1 MPQRLRI
8 HWVALPSSSFPRY
21 SKLIMRILHV
31 LGAPVLVAVVAVLGC
46 GTRSSASAAPATS
59 TSPKAAPEKTAA
71 KAATAKAAA
80 KTATAKT
87 TPPLDSAGQILEAA
101 IAAGGGRETKQK
113 RSAMRATGAVRLPQL
128 RASGRMELL
137 WAAPRKLQTT
147 GSLPPLG
154 RFSSGSN
161 GALVWEQTPLQGY
174 RLLSGA
180 EAAQRLLEATFNGDL
195 QWKSLYTKVELVA
208 SETIAGVAAHKVVAT
223 TKDDRV
229 VTLYFAKDSA
239 LPLATMVA
247 IETATGSVSHKTFY
261 ADYRSVDGIQVPFR
275 TTIQQ
280 GPLTIETVFDHVEWD
295 PVVPADAFAVPAE
308 IRALQKR

>member
-1 MPQRLRI
+1 
-8 HWVALPSSSFPRY
+8 
-21 SKLIMRILHV
+21 MRILCV
-31 LGAPVLVAVVAVLGC
+31 LGAIVFVAAVTVIGC
-46 GTRSSASAAPATS
+46 GARSSASAAPATS
-59 TSPKAAPEKTAA
+59 TSAKAAP
-71 KAATAKAAA
+71 AKAAA
-80 KTATAKT
+80 KAAPSKAAATTKTATPSSRPSLT
-87 TPPLDSAGQILEAA
+87 SAGQILEAA
-101 IAAGGGRETKQK
+101 IAAGGGREAKQK
-113 RSAMRATGAVRLPQL
+113 RLAMRATGAVRLPQL